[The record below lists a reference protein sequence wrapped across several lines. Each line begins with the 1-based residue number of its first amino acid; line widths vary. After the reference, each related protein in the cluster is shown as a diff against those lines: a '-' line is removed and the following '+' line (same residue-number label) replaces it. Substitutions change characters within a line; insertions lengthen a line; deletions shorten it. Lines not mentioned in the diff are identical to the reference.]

1 MLKVQGMIDAD
12 ASLEEGMRTIVQNK
26 LSVLPVYDKN
36 KAVGLIRDTDIFL
49 AITDNL
55 QE

>member
-1 MLKVQGMIDAD
+1 V
-12 ASLEEGMRTIVQNK
+12 EEGLRIIVQK
-26 LSVLPVYDKN
+26 EVSVLPVYDGD

-55 QE
+55 EKQD